1 MINKLLSENIIESDF
16 YKYDLEIGL
25 PRLLEKI
32 MNVFKTVDKNMT
44 YTWDESNKK
53 KWKGSGW
60 FGFAIKGTLI
70 FNGIPHTYSLY
81 WCDNYQH
88 TTSKFEIDNTIVME
102 VKKEVIVWDAGCS
115 TSSQHISITNDDI
128 LSNLLNCVKR

>member
-16 YKYDLEIGL
+16 YKYDLETGL

-60 FGFAIKGTLI
+60 FGFAIKGTLT
-70 FNGIPHTYSLY
+70 FNGVAHIYSLY

-88 TTSKFEIDNTIVME
+88 TTSKFEIDNITVIE

-115 TSSQHISITNDDI
+115 TSSQHISITDDDI
-128 LSNLLNCVKR
+128 LSDLLNCVKR